1 MDKLKQLEK
10 TPPEEFV
17 VERNHDADLEFRGW
31 LLCGE
36 RAADWSGERWT
47 EIDLFRTVG
56 GKLIVA
62 VRQGSTTRGT
72 MRQAGGVCEDGDGSR
87 VAARGRQGTLR
98 ACQQGSRPQG
108 EPALPVPRPSPE
120 RARRM
125 R

>member
-72 MRQAGGVCEDGDGSR
+72 MRQAGGVCEDGDEVVEWLREDGKGRFGPASKALVRKASQLYPSLVRLPSER
-87 VAARGRQGTLR
+87 V
-98 ACQQGSRPQG
+98 
-108 EPALPVPRPSPE
+108 E
-120 RARRM
+120 
-125 R
+125 